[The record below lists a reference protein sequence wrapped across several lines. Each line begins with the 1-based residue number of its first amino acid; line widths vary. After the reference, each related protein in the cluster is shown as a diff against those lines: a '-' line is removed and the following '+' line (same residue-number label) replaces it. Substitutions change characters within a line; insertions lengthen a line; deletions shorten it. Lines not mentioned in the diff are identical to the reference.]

1 MAATTSAVEALDC
14 PGFLW
19 CHSVTSIFGLGELI
33 FKEVYFMKT
42 VFKADGGTMVL
53 DRTAIINLMTGST
66 SVAKLVE
73 ERRQVQIAQSMLKA
87 RIAEERRK

>member
-1 MAATTSAVEALDC
+1 MT
-14 PGFLW
+14 
-19 CHSVTSIFGLGELI
+19 
-33 FKEVYFMKT
+33 T

-73 ERRQVQIAQSMLKA
+73 ERRQVQVANSILKA
-87 RIAEERRK
+87 KMAEERRK